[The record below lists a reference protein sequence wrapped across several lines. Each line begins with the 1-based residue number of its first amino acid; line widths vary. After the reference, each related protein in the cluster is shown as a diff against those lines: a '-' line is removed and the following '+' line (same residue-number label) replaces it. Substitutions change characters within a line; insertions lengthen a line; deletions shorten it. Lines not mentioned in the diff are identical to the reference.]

1 MIADNSMKFPLREK
15 SVDVMIS
22 FFAGGEHQLYEEKSL
37 AEEMQPYFKKMHQ
50 ILGADICYER
60 NSQSIKALHHKYPE
74 GSCLT
79 FIDGYTEKI

>member
-1 MIADNSMKFPLREK
+1 
-15 SVDVMIS
+15 
-22 FFAGGEHQLYEEKSL
+22 
-37 AEEMQPYFKKMHQ
+37 MQPYFKKMHQ

-79 FIDGYTEKI
+79 FYRWIYGKKI